1 MEFKKSEL
9 VGLLAGLKLNSNRQ
23 ILPEIEEQIADYYG
37 VLNDDDNQIEWLE
50 FIIDAYA
57 KD

>member
-50 FIIDAYA
+50 FIIDTYA

>member
-1 MEFKKSEL
+1 MKFKKSEL

-50 FIIDAYA
+50 FIIDTYA